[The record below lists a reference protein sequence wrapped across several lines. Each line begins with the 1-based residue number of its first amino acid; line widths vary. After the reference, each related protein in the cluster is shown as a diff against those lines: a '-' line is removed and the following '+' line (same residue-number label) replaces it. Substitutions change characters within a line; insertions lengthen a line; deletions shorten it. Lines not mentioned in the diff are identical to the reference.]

1 MGFIGPVK
9 IDSIVDTNVK
19 QKTKT
24 KQQEKYSENL
34 KISSKVRNEHW
45 LLAYLFNHAIYTTH
59 HWVPNNNKNFMLQ

>member
-1 MGFIGPVK
+1 VGFIGPVK

-34 KISSKVRNEHW
+34 RISSKVRNEH
-45 LLAYLFNHAIYTTH
+45 
-59 HWVPNNNKNFMLQ
+59 